1 MVVIG
6 VHTPE
11 FRFEKNI
18 DNVRREAKALHVDY
32 PVAVDSEYV
41 IWRAF
46 NNNYWPALYF
56 IDAQAP
62 ALSFLG
68 ADWASLKSPENY
80 VGYERTEGFASPH
93 GAVRDKPQMYEVP
106 AQLRL
111 NNWAMSGDWTIKR
124 DAVEMNK
131 PNGRIAYRF
140 HARDLHL
147 VMRPAAPGT
156 SVKFRVLID
165 GQPPGAAHGIDV
177 DDQGLGT
184 MAGQRLYQLIR
195 QSGPVVDRQFEIEF
209 LDPNVEVFCFT
220 FG

>member
-62 ALSFLG
+62 ALSFRGGLYDSRRWSFSACSPG
-68 ADWASLKSPENY
+68 LAASAMTLCRLTRAVSNWVPIGQESPENY

-111 NNWAMSGDWTIKR
+111 NN
-124 DAVEMNK
+124 
-131 PNGRIAYRF
+131 
-140 HARDLHL
+140 
-147 VMRPAAPGT
+147 
-156 SVKFRVLID
+156 
-165 GQPPGAAHGIDV
+165 
-177 DDQGLGT
+177 
-184 MAGQRLYQLIR
+184 
-195 QSGPVVDRQFEIEF
+195 
-209 LDPNVEVFCFT
+209 
-220 FG
+220 